1 MTIPSEI
8 LTLWQQHSSASF
20 PKGDKE
26 VEGVNLTLLDAEIVG
41 CIHMYIHN
49 NGRLDYQRML
59 DLRNRL
65 IDLNTIILFL
75 DKDELDYFTQLK
87 GLAELILEGVEN
99 N

>member
-1 MTIPSEI
+1 MTISSNI
-8 LTLWQQHSSASF
+8 LALWQQHSSAPF

-26 VEGVNLTLLDAEIVG
+26 VEGVSLSILDAEIVG
-41 CIHMYIHN
+41 CIRMYVN
-49 NGRLDYQRML
+49 NDGRLDYQRVL

-75 DKDELDYFTQLK
+75 DKDELNYFSQLK
-87 GLAELILEGVEN
+87 RLADLILEGVEN